1 MRRIKNVSRK
11 NPLPIQLDTINV
23 HTGERE
29 SIYLKRQEE
38 RDLTKAQF
46 KSGHVKKFMS
56 KGYIIEVQVEV
67 EIPKEETPVNAPV
80 VIVNNDDE

>member
-1 MRRIKNVSRK
+1 MRRIKNVSSQ
-11 NPLPIQLDTINV
+11 NPLAIQLDTFNK

-46 KSGHVKKFMS
+46 KSGHVKKFKS
-56 KGYIIEVQVEV
+56 KGFIIEVPIPAQV
-67 EIPKEETPVNAPV
+67 IEEEPVNEPV
-80 VIVNNDDE
+80 VIADNDE